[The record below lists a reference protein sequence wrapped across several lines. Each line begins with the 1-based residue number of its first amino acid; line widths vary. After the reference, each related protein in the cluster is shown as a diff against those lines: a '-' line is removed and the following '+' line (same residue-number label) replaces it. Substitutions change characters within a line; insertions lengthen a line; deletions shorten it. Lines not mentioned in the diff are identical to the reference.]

1 MPRRDFDPERILGLL
16 TARGVDFV
24 VIGGI
29 AAVLH
34 GSSRT
39 TQDLDICCATDAAN
53 LAALGKVLVELG
65 ARLRGVPDDV
75 PFVPDHDT
83 LRRVE
88 VLTLETTAGDFDV
101 LAQPDGAPPY
111 ARLRKNADRYDI
123 GAFVVLVASVED
135 LIAMKQAAGRP
146 KDLTD
151 VEELKTIA
159 RLRARQPSS
168 G

>member
-1 MPRRDFDPERILGLL
+1 MPRRDLDAERILGLL
-16 TARGVDFV
+16 TARGVDFI

-39 TQDLDICCATDAAN
+39 TQDLDICFATDDAN
-53 LAALGKVLVELG
+53 LSALGKVLIELE

-75 PFVPDHDT
+75 PFVPDGDT

-88 VLTLETTAGDFDV
+88 VLTLETTAGDFAV
-101 LAQPDGAPPY
+101 LARPDGAPPY
-111 ARLRKNADRYDI
+111 ARLRQNADRYDV
-123 GAFVVLVASVED
+123 GAFAVLVAAIDD
-135 LIAMKQAAGRP
+135 LIAMKRAAGRP

-151 VEELKTIA
+151 VEELTTIA
-159 RLRARQPSS
+159 RLRARDRIA
-168 G
+168 